1 MSVKL
6 ELYRVFKEVAEA
18 GNITAAAQTLFI
30 SQSAVSQSIK
40 QLEAELQTR
49 LFARNSRG
57 VTLTADGRM
66 LYEYVRSAM
75 GLLETGEEKLSQ
87 SRDLQMGHLTIGAS
101 DTVTSQFLLPYL
113 DRFHRQYPAI
123 HIQIISGR
131 SHKVLGLLRS
141 GKVDIAFASE
151 EEDMSAY
158 TVRHCVDTHTI
169 FVAAPDYDCDFDRV
183 YTMQEI
189 AQFPLILLERKASSR
204 VYVERYFQE
213 HGLSIQP
220 EIELGS
226 HNLLVSLARIGLG
239 VACVTEEF
247 SRSGLGRGV
256 ILPLKTDFTIPP
268 RAVVMCTLRSVTP
281 TPAANRFMDFI
292 SASNQ
297 MAYDPGHSY
306 HFTNG

>member
-1 MSVKL
+1 
-6 ELYRVFKEVAEA
+6 
-18 GNITAAAQTLFI
+18 
-30 SQSAVSQSIK
+30 
-40 QLEAELQTR
+40 
-49 LFARNSRG
+49 
-57 VTLTADGRM
+57 
-66 LYEYVRSAM
+66 
-75 GLLETGEEKLSQ
+75 
-87 SRDLQMGHLTIGAS
+87 
-101 DTVTSQFLLPYL
+101 
-113 DRFHRQYPAI
+113 
-123 HIQIISGR
+123 
-131 SHKVLGLLRS
+131 
-141 GKVDIAFASE
+141 
-151 EEDMSAY
+151 
-158 TVRHCVDTHTI
+158 
-169 FVAAPDYDCDFDRV
+169 
-183 YTMQEI
+183 MQEI